1 MVSPK
6 PPSKKSIK
14 GKMTVFLDGSQYE
27 KTNDFIGG

>member
-14 GKMTVFLDGSQYE
+14 EKMTVFLDGSQY
-27 KTNDFIGG
+27 KKRIIS